1 MTVGRLESC
10 QWSDFESC
18 CGELVEVQ
26 EASSKGFELAKAQ
39 LTRPS
44 QNNSLRMHCRVEEEQ
59 RLEVKRLQTVPHL
72 KDHKTGFIDL
82 RRKPELTV
90 LLPARLQ
97 ERSHSEGEGLV
108 ARPVGGGHRQLQ
120 RANTLDH
127 ILCQGKMIT
136 WSFHKVRS
144 PSFSLFSTEMSM
156 STMRH
161 F

>member
-18 CGELVEVQ
+18 CGELVEVH
-26 EASSKGFELAKAQ
+26 EASSKGLEPERAQ
-39 LTRPS
+39 LTLPS

-59 RLEVKRLQTVPHL
+59 RLQVKSLQTVPHL

-82 RRKPELTV
+82 RRKPELAV

-120 RANTLDH
+120 RANTLNH
-127 ILCQGKMIT
+127 VLWQGKMIT
-136 WSFHKVRS
+136 WSFQK
-144 PSFSLFSTEMSM
+144 
-156 STMRH
+156 
-161 F
+161 

>member
-26 EASSKGFELAKAQ
+26 EASSKGLEPERAQ
-39 LTRPS
+39 LTLPS

-59 RLEVKRLQTVPHL
+59 RLQVKSLQTVPHL

-82 RRKPELTV
+82 RRKPELAV

-108 ARPVGGGHRQLQ
+108 ARPVGGGHR
-120 RANTLDH
+120 
-127 ILCQGKMIT
+127 
-136 WSFHKVRS
+136 
-144 PSFSLFSTEMSM
+144 
-156 STMRH
+156 
-161 F
+161 

>member
-1 MTVGRLESC
+1 MH
-10 QWSDFESC
+10 
-18 CGELVEVQ
+18 
-26 EASSKGFELAKAQ
+26 EASSKGFEPGRAQ

-59 RLEVKRLQTVPHL
+59 RLEVKRLQTVPHI

-82 RRKPELTV
+82 RRKPELAV

-120 RANTLDH
+120 RANTLNH
-127 ILCQGKMIT
+127 ILWQG
-136 WSFHKVRS
+136 RA
-144 PSFSLFSTEMSM
+144 
-156 STMRH
+156 R
-161 F
+161 